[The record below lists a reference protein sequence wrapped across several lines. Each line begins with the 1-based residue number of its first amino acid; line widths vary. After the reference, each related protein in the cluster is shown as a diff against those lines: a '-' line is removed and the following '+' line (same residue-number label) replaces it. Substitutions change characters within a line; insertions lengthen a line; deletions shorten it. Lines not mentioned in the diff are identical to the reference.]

1 MLIDHLGRPFQGTP
15 KEHAVVVGWAK
26 YENVVMKLSSVPVQ
40 TTYPHRDPAPVV
52 KQLTDA
58 FGADRLMHGGGY
70 SATATGASYRKERER
85 VAGLLAHL
93 SAADRAKV
101 FGGTAA
107 RLFGFRGRESG
118 VGNPESGVRGR
129 GSGSDS

>member
-1 MLIDHLGRPFQGTP
+1 MKPLAYRGSKCSCTA
-15 KEHAVVVGWAK
+15 KEYAEVLAWAK
-26 YENVVMKLSSVPVQ
+26 FDHVVMKLSSVPNRNA
-40 TTYPHRDPAPVV
+40 YPHRDPQTVV

-70 SATATGASYRKERER
+70 SATATGKSYRAERDR

-93 SAADRAKV
+93 TAADRDKV

-107 RLFGFRGRESG
+107 RLMRLG
-118 VGNPESGVRGR
+118 
-129 GSGSDS
+129 